1 MGHAQGRE
9 GALEL
14 RTGIPIIGHG
24 IMAKEAEAIGVDDQ
38 RQAVLEKETAEM
50 LEMIPGRIGG
60 DKDRAQ
66 KFSRMII
73 DGQEQGLLV
82 GASSAPRPRDSSH
95 RQTTCLLLNSRLSP
109 FVPAPTLGNFFVDV
123 T

>member
-1 MGHAQGRE
+1 MGHTQGRE

-24 IMAKEAEAIGVDDQ
+24 IMAKEAEAISVHNQ

-60 DKDRAQ
+60 DKDRSQ
-66 KFSRMII
+66 KFS
-73 DGQEQGLLV
+73 
-82 GASSAPRPRDSSH
+82 
-95 RQTTCLLLNSRLSP
+95 
-109 FVPAPTLGNFFVDV
+109 
-123 T
+123 

>member
-1 MGHAQGRE
+1 MFISQQRHQALLQSSKAAFDLAFGLRAGGDQMGHSQGGE

-14 RTGIPIIGHG
+14 RTGIAIIGHG
-24 IMAKEAEAIGVDDQ
+24 VMAKEAEAIGVHHQ

-66 KFSRMII
+66 KFS
-73 DGQEQGLLV
+73 
-82 GASSAPRPRDSSH
+82 
-95 RQTTCLLLNSRLSP
+95 
-109 FVPAPTLGNFFVDV
+109 
-123 T
+123 